1 MATTNVFALLP
12 VNSLS
17 LAKTRLGN
25 ILTQEEKGELLM
37 TMLADVMDALD
48 GLETVVIS
56 PDEID
61 LGCCTH
67 FVKEK
72 KKEGLNAAVAKGT
85 LYALQKGAGATLFIP
100 VDTPL
105 IKKRHVQEILELGK
119 THPFI
124 ISPSTR
130 GGTGIVYRRPPS
142 IVGENFTKT
151 SFKDHIEDAKS
162 QGVPVHVYNSFS
174 ISLDID
180 TPEDVEEFMVHGK
193 GTRTYDYLESHL

>member
-1 MATTNVFALLP
+1 M
-12 VNSLS
+12 NSLS
-17 LAKTRLGN
+17 QAKTRLGN

-37 TMLADVMDALD
+37 MMLADVLDALD
-48 GLETVVIS
+48 GLEAVVIS

-67 FVKEK
+67 FVHEK

-85 LYALQKGAGATLFIP
+85 LYSLKKGAGATLFIP

-105 IKKRHVQEILELGK
+105 IKKRHVQEILELGH

-124 ISPSTR
+124 ISPSKR

-142 IVGENFTKT
+142 IVGENFTAT
-151 SFKDHIEDAKS
+151 SFNDHLEDARS
-162 QGVPVHVYNSFS
+162 RRVPVYVYDSFS
-174 ISLDID
+174 LSLDID
-180 TPEDVEEFMVHGK
+180 TPEDVKEFMEHGK
-193 GTRTYDYLESHL
+193 GTRTYDYLESRL